1 MASGGYPG
9 SYEKGCEI
17 VMDEMEENTEVF
29 FAGVALQD
37 ETLKTSGGRVLGVT
51 AVAPTLAEA
60 IEAAYRNVEK
70 VSFEKAYYRKD
81 IGKRAL
87 DAERK

>member
-1 MASGGYPG
+1 M
-9 SYEKGCEI
+9 
-17 VMDEMEENTEVF
+17 
-29 FAGVALQD
+29 
-37 ETLKTSGGRVLGVT
+37 LGVT

-81 IGKRAL
+81 IDKRAL